1 MPAPPPE
8 AGALTVSIVSHG
20 QADLIDSLI
29 RQLARRTAP
38 GLIGRLV
45 LTLNLPEAIPDDWA
59 TLGGFPLEVIRN
71 RVPAGFAANHNRA
84 LADCTR
90 GWVAVLNPDLQLE
103 GPPLPDRAPA
113 PGRDA
118 LSLLCAAAAEP
129 GVGLAVPLVLEA
141 DGTPSDSARDLLT
154 PASVLSRTVRARRH
168 ASPSPAWYAG
178 MCMVLPA
185 PAWRAVGGF
194 DERYRMYC
202 EDFDLCARLRL
213 AGLSLVQVPEARIVH
228 AARRASRRSLR
239 PLGWHLRSLLRVWR
253 SDAYRD
259 YRHLLQAEAGHGA
272 RPSIRSAG

>member
-1 MPAPPPE
+1 M
-8 AGALTVSIVSHG
+8 
-20 QADLIDSLI
+20 I
-29 RQLARRTAP
+29 RQLARRAAP

-45 LTLNLPEAIPDDWA
+45 LTLNLPEPVPDDWA
-59 TLGGFPLEVIRN
+59 GLGGFKLEIIRN

-84 LADCTR
+84 LAGCAR
-90 GWVAVLNPDLQLE
+90 GLVAILNPDLQLE
-103 GPPLPDRAPA
+103 GPPLPDATPA

-118 LSLLCAAAAEP
+118 LSLLCGATSEP
-129 GVGLAVPLVLEA
+129 GVGLAVPQVLEA
-141 DGTPSDSARDLLT
+141 DGTASDSARDLLT
-154 PASVLSRTVRARRH
+154 PASILSRTLRARRH
-168 ASPSPAWYAG
+168 ASASPAWYAG

-185 PAWRAVGGF
+185 SAWRAVGGF

-228 AARRASRRSLR
+228 AARRASRRSPR
-239 PLGWHLRSLLRVWR
+239 HLGWHVRSLLRVWR

-259 YRHLLQAEAGHGA
+259 YRQLLRAEAGHGA